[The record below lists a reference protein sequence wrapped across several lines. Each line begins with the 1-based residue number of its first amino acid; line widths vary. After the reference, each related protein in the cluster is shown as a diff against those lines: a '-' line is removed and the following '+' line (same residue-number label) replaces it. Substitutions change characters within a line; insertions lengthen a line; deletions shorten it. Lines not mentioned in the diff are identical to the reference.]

1 MCKKDVEKMEALKA
15 FKHIALFIIDQFVSI
30 NQQQYGEWANVSF
43 LIFKLV
49 VY

>member
-1 MCKKDVEKMEALKA
+1 MCKKDVEKMEALKPL
-15 FKHIALFIIDQFVSI
+15 KHIALLIIVSI